1 MLSNNIVDVLR
12 QKKLLFMLT
21 SSESFSFVNVAL
33 RTSYMVLL
41 LADCRTLDHQFSSLL
56 KRTSCAPKVIKQLHL
71 FNQQENLSC
80 SGAEYLILVSSSFK
94 IISLIINNLSPL
106 CLCV

>member
-1 MLSNNIVDVLR
+1 MLR
-12 QKKLLFMLT
+12 QKKLPFMLI
-21 SSESFSFVNVAL
+21 SSESFSFVSVAL

-41 LADCRTLDHQFSSLL
+41 LSDCRTPDHQFSSLL

-80 SGAEYLILVSSSFK
+80 LGAEYLILVSSSFK
-94 IISLIINNLSPL
+94 IVSLIINNLSPL
-106 CLCV
+106 CLCI